1 MRCLRRNQRVMWYS
15 TYKDKEYVVDE
26 NGRRTGDMKLTYNDP
41 VKIKMS
47 ISATTSMTSASR
59 GAFSDTADYGAVL
72 NYDRRLVTDDMKC
85 PIDETSVMF
94 INEEPEYDD
103 EGDCKFNFDHEV
115 IKKVVGLDNITYY
128 VKRLT

>member
-1 MRCLRRNQRVMWYS
+1 MRCLRRNQRVMWFS

-26 NGRRTGDMKLTYNDP
+26 NGRRTGDLKLVYNEP
-41 VKIKMS
+41 VKVKMS

-59 GAFSDTADYGAVL
+59 GAFSDTADYGVVL
-72 NYDRRLVTDDMKC
+72 NYDRRIVTDDMKC
-85 PIDETSVMF
+85 PIEETSVMF
-94 INEEPEYDD
+94 INEPPKYINGE
-103 EGDCKFNFDHEV
+103 CQFNFDHEV